1 MTDSKSMAD
10 SGNDKEQSA
19 REIELRSRLFQ
30 ETLNLSNDPTFFV
43 DNQDRIRF
51 WNQAAEDVLGVS
63 TDELANSSK
72 AHTVVLQN
80 EPEIANIEAGNA
92 YRKPSRI
99 VDPIQIGDQVWR
111 RVVLKPASL
120 VADSKQEELYRLAQT
135 DHLSNLLNRRGFQTA
150 LESSLHLPLCLAIVD
165 IDNFKS
171 INDEYGHEAGD
182 NVIRYIADSLESF
195 FSNAICIGRLG
206 GDEFGVVLHSN
217 DNKSIEE
224 SFDSI
229 CELVNADPN
238 STFAFPVS
246 VSIGVANSAKATTAR
261 ELLTRA
267 DKAMYQSKR
276 NGKNRVTVVSI

>member
-1 MTDSKSMAD
+1 MAGSD
-10 SGNDKEQSA
+10 NNKEQSA
-19 REIELRSRLFQ
+19 NEIELRSLLFQ
-30 ETLNLSNDPTFFV
+30 ETLNLSNYPTFFV

-51 WNQAAEDVLGVS
+51 WNQAAEEILGVS

-72 AHTVVLQN
+72 ARAVVLQN
-80 EPEIANIEAGNA
+80 EPEIANLELGNA
-92 YRKPSRI
+92 YRNPSRLI
-99 VDPIQIGDQVWR
+99 DQIQVGDQVWR
-111 RVVLKPASL
+111 RVVLKPSSS

-150 LESSLHLPLCLAIVD
+150 LESNLHLPLCLAIVD

-171 INDEYGHEAGD
+171 INDEFGHEAGD

-195 FSNAICIGRLG
+195 FSKAICTGRLG
-206 GDEFGVVLHSN
+206 GDEFGVVLHSS

-229 CELVNADPN
+229 CELVNSNPN

-261 ELLTRA
+261 ELLTKA

-276 NGKNRVTVVSI
+276 NGKNRATVVSI